1 MKPLYVISFLLLN
14 ACILFFN
21 MAAAQELYVFSDPA
35 SNAPARSLSIKYAGK
50 WVGKSQ
56 VGHQHNANRQMLE
69 SQFGINKKLM
79 LRTGLSLGNM
89 YNLDD
94 NRLTFES
101 VNVYAKYRFL
111 SYDGVHKHFRAAA
124 FLKGVFSNNDLKY
137 DELTSEGDQTAVQA
151 GLIFTQLVHKLAVS
165 STFALTEVMDGER
178 FLKYG
183 GPRNFGYRSLNY
195 SLSAG
200 YLLLPRTYSNYNQ
213 TNLNLYIELLGS
225 SGQGPEMY
233 NGWTGGVFRTNFSY
247 LDLAPALQLIIKSNA
262 KLNLG
267 YRFQLSGN
275 AFRMS
280 NSAFLV
286 SYERTFLNTFKR

>member
-1 MKPLYVISFLLLN
+1 
-14 ACILFFN
+14 
-21 MAAAQELYVFSDPA
+21 
-35 SNAPARSLSIKYAGK
+35 
-50 WVGKSQ
+50 
-56 VGHQHNANRQMLE
+56 
-69 SQFGINKKLM
+69 M
-79 LRTGLSLGNM
+79 LRTGLTMGNM
-89 YNLDD
+89 YNLDN

-111 SYDGVHKHFRAAA
+111 SNDGVHKHFRAAA
-124 FLKGVFSNNDLKY
+124 FLKGVFSTNDLKY
-137 DELTSEGDQTAVQA
+137 DELTAEGDQTAVQA

-165 STFALTEVMDGER
+165 STLALTEVLDGER

-183 GPRNFGYRSLNY
+183 GPRNFGYQAFNY

-200 YLLLPRTYSNYNQ
+200 YLVLPRTYSGFNQ

-225 SGQGPEMY
+225 RGPGPEIFDA
-233 NGWTGGVFRTNFSY
+233 GAGSITRTTFQY
-247 LDLAPALQLIIKSNA
+247 VDLAPALQLIIKSNA

-275 AFRMS
+275 AYRMS